1 MSVENDILEFI
12 KNMNDCWTKGIHAS
26 CLGGIVQSPFRKE
39 AAMIY
44 RPTHM
49 RLVVVALILLGVVG
63 GSPARLLGE
72 EPSRTAL
79 LVAGGFKIDI
89 AGVESAD
96 AVTAEVDP
104 VEIEMRD
111 VTESNDPTWRQFTNG
126 AVRYGEARFT
136 FRVSDSNFNKDL
148 TEWVKDGLERG
159 DEARKTISVVILDK
173 KGRLGRRYTLLN
185 CFPVRF
191 APTGGMYL
199 VNRVCPRCPQSDN
212 LAELTVQIG
221 SIEIDDG
228 SQADNRELDPDSGT
242 GSVINADQI
251 VRYRGFD
258 VEIRNLDQASGDID
272 SSWGSVRGGALAT
285 EMVEATVGNDD
296 GERRFT
302 PGKQYVSDITMTGYM
317 TSTRRDLMRW
327 LNASL
332 KGDTSKLRADVTITP
347 KTVDGT
353 PGPMH
358 QYGDCMI
365 TRIEILWL
373 TAGSAEPIK
382 EKVTFRPTRRND
394 PN

>member
-1 MSVENDILEFI
+1 MTS
-12 KNMNDCWTKGIHAS
+12 
-26 CLGGIVQSPFRKE
+26 
-39 AAMIY
+39 

-49 RLVVVALILLGVVG
+49 RLVVVTLILLGIVG
-63 GSPARLLGE
+63 DSPAMALGE
-72 EPSRTAL
+72 ELPRTDI
-79 LVAGGFKIDI
+79 LVAGRFRIGI
-89 AGVESAD
+89 AGIDLSSAE
-96 AVTAEVDP
+96 AVSVEVDP
-104 VEIEMRD
+104 IEIEMHD

-148 TEWVKDGLERG
+148 SEWQNNTGAGSEV
-159 DEARKTISVVILDK
+159 RKTISVWILDK
-173 KGRLGRRYTLLN
+173 KGRIGRRYTLLD

-191 APTGGMYL
+191 APAGGIYL

-221 SIEIDDG
+221 SIEIDGG
-228 SQADNRELDPDSGT
+228 SQADHRERDPGSGT
-242 GSVINADQI
+242 GSVTNADQI
-251 VRYRGFD
+251 VRYKGFD

-272 SSWGSVRGGALAT
+272 SSWGEVRGGAVGT
-285 EMVEATVGNDD
+285 EMVEATVGND

-302 PGKQYVSDITMTGYM
+302 PGKQYVTDITMTGYM
-317 TSTRRDLMRW
+317 TSTRRDLIEW

-332 KGDTSKLRADVTITP
+332 KGDASKLRADVTITP

-353 PGPMH
+353 PAPMH

-365 TRIEILWL
+365 TRIEIPRL
-373 TAGSAEPIK
+373 TAGSTEPIE
-382 EKVTFRPTRRND
+382 EKVTFRPTRRDD